1 MGHLAPRFLVS
12 RCLTPQCTRLHHTVA
27 EVVESPPQTLEEVDV
42 ARHRE
47 ITSKA
52 VSAILLL
59 LLKWFKA
66 SRTSKGNPHVFDTHL
81 LTLSRYHQI
90 PTFGDAFDRLK
101 LPAIDSQDVW
111 LSGFAEYGPDAE
123 RMGRSQVRGGSRP

>member
-1 MGHLAPRFLVS
+1 MRAPIEFS
-12 RCLTPQCTRLHHTVA
+12 TFA

-66 SRTSKGNPHVFDTHL
+66 SRTSHVTVP
-81 LTLSRYHQI
+81 R
-90 PTFGDAFDRLK
+90 
-101 LPAIDSQDVW
+101 
-111 LSGFAEYGPDAE
+111 
-123 RMGRSQVRGGSRP
+123 